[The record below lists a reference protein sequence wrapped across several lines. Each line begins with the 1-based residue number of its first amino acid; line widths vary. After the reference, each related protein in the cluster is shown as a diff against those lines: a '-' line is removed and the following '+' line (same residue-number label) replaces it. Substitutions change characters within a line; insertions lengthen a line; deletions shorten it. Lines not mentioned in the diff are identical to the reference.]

1 MGPDRTRGDGR
12 LIDSL
17 SLHHGLRADLEAAG
31 EGIRSLF
38 DGMRNLIGTT
48 RGDGTAAD
56 DGAGTEAAGDG
67 TQDASTPPGE

>member
-1 MGPDRTRGDGR
+1 MDQVFPGLLEVGPD
-12 LIDSL
+12 
-17 SLHHGLRADLEAAG
+17 DLEAAG

-56 DGAGTEAAGDG
+56 DASESEAAGEG
-67 TQDASTPPGE
+67 SQDTSTPPGE